1 MSDMKDVDATNF
13 DAEVVNSDTPVLV
26 DFWAPW
32 CNPCKMMAPTV
43 DRLAE
48 RYAGKV
54 KVVKLNVDD
63 SPDIANRFGI
73 RGIPSLFIFKG
84 GAVLTR
90 LVGVQTEAAMASAL
104 DAAI

>member
-1 MSDMKDVDATNF
+1 MSNAKDVDASNF
-13 DAEVVNSDTPVLV
+13 DAEVVNSDVPVLV

-32 CNPCKMMAPTV
+32 CNPCKMMAPV
-43 DRLAE
+43 VEKLAE
-48 RYAGKV
+48 RYAGRV

-63 SPDIANRFGI
+63 SPDLANRFGI

-84 GAVLTR
+84 GSVLTR

-104 DAAI
+104 DAAL

>member
-1 MSDMKDVDATNF
+1 MSNAMEVGAANF
-13 DAEVVNSDTPVLV
+13 EAEVVNSDVPVLV

-32 CNPCKMMAPTV
+32 CNPCKMMAPIV
-43 DRLAE
+43 DKLAE
-48 RYAGKV
+48 RYAGRV

-90 LVGVQTEAAMASAL
+90 LVGVQTEGAMASAL
-104 DAAI
+104 DAAL